1 MESYSSLHQICVQV
15 FEAVSKTT
23 TIFIL
28 PLFMMRIVF
37 SNILGEGTKVFGIL
51 KGTIIYFC
59 LVAAF
64 PLIIEVLFS
73 IPESY
78 LPKYNSLA
86 ALTND
91 APEWSSS
98 SIIPFAVD
106 RILEVLLAGL
116 YWIAYYLH
124 IFFMIVMCS
133 MAPIVFLSSTL
144 LGLGLGLE
152 IFLGL
157 LIVGSSWPIIWYGF
171 DQVHTHLVTAQTD
184 EFGAKCLELL
194 LTLFKGLSPV
204 AFASIAIK
212 SPPGRAITSAA
223 NASIASGKWAAM
235 KIAPAPMRNISN
247 FLNNSKVSNFERGRS
262 KSSYKNSPS
271 NNPTSDSNRLAKA
284 KFQQSS
290 ERKPKS
296 PPPTPNQKGDVKN
309 ENPRPRDIQA

>member
-1 MESYSSLHQICVQV
+1 VESFSNLHQICVQV
-15 FEAVSKTT
+15 FEAISKTT

-37 SNILGEGTKVFGIL
+37 SNILGEGSKVFGIV

-64 PLIIEVLFS
+64 PLIIEILFS

-78 LPKYNSLA
+78 LPKFNSLA
-86 ALTND
+86 SLTND

-116 YWIAYYLH
+116 YWLAYYLH

-157 LIVGSSWPIIWYGF
+157 LIVGSSWPILWYGF
-171 DQVHTHLVTAQTD
+171 DQVHSHLVTAQTD

-194 LTLFKGLSPV
+194 LTLFKGISPV

-223 NASIASGKWAAM
+223 QASIATGKWAAV
-235 KIAPAPMRNISN
+235 KIAPAPMQRMSS
-247 FLNNSKVSNFERGRS
+247 FLNNSKVSGFERDRS
-262 KSSYKNSPS
+262 RSSYKYSQKNNSS
-271 NNPTSDSNRLAKA
+271 NDSNRLAKA
-284 KFQQSS
+284 KTQQAS
-290 ERKPKS
+290 ERKPQT
-296 PPPTPNQKGDVKN
+296 PTTNPKGVAKN
-309 ENPRPRDIQA
+309 ENSRPRDIQA

>member
-78 LPKYNSLA
+78 LPKYNSMA
-86 ALTND
+86 SLTND
-91 APEWSSS
+91 APEWSSA

-106 RILEVLLAGL
+106 RVLEVLLAGL

-152 IFLGL
+152 VFLGL

-235 KIAPAPMRNISN
+235 KIAPLPMRNFSN
-247 FLNNSKVSNFERGRS
+247 FLNNSKVSSFEKGRS
-262 KSSYKNSPS
+262 RSSYKYSQNNSSS
-271 NNPTSDSNRLAKA
+271 NDSNRLAKA
-284 KFQQSS
+284 KNQQSS
-290 ERKPKS
+290 ERKPQQ
-296 PPPTPNQKGDVKN
+296 PTTNPKREVKN
-309 ENPRPRDIQA
+309 ENSRPRDIQA